1 MENANVLFAVVH
13 AKLLIRGFGTV
24 LSRTILWMTSYG
36 FKIRLETGSDEIE
49 NDCLSQ
55 TELKKLKIYF
65 QVKRQQHGSHKAV
78 AS

>member
-1 MENANVLFAVVH
+1 MQLQTGLDEN
-13 AKLLIRGFGTV
+13 
-24 LSRTILWMTSYG
+24 
-36 FKIRLETGSDEIE
+36 E
-49 NDCLSQ
+49 NDCLSE